1 MTNNEKMEIIADIL
15 ELELNEIKVDS
26 VLNDIETWDSVA
38 ILSFIAVMN
47 EEFDKYPMANEI
59 KSYKTVG
66 DLMKVME

>member
-15 ELELNEIKVDS
+15 ELELNEITVES

-47 EEFDKYPMANEI
+47 EEFNKYPMANEI
-59 KSYKTVG
+59 KSYRTVG

>member
-15 ELELNEIKVDS
+15 ELELNEITADS

-59 KSYKTVG
+59 KSYQTVG